1 MSDMQI
7 VFAPSL
13 TLRKKSV
20 RVSDDEFGEE
30 LNTYMND
37 MLKKMYELNGA
48 GLAGIQIGDAR
59 RLLVADGGEGSI
71 LMVNPEIL
79 ERSEDTVSFKEG
91 CLSLPGFQLEAERNK
106 SISVKYSDPLGEA
119 KQEEFSGVN
128 AVIIQHEI
136 DHLDGVTL
144 LEKVSSLKKN
154 IYVRKINKLKRKI
167 QNRIKQN
174 NQVYY

>member
-91 CLSLPGFQLEAERNK
+91 CLSLPGFQLEAERSR
-106 SISVKYSDPLGEA
+106 SISVKYSDPLGEV

-128 AVIIQHEI
+128 AVIIQHEM

-154 IYVRKINKLKRKI
+154 IYVRKINKLKRRI

>member
-13 TLRKKSV
+13 TLRKKSI

-30 LNTYMND
+30 LSTYMND

-59 RLLVADGGEGSI
+59 RLLVADAGEGSI
-71 LMVNPEIL
+71 LMVNPEVL
-79 ERSEDTVSFKEG
+79 KRSEDTVLFKEG
-91 CLSLPGFQLEAERNK
+91 CLSLPSFQLETERNK
-106 SISVKYSDPLGEA
+106 SISVRYSDPLGGV
-119 KQEEFSGVN
+119 KQEEFSGIN
-128 AVIIQHEI
+128 AVIIQHEM

-144 LEKVSSLKKN
+144 LEKVSSLRKN